1 MACATIIRCGG
12 SASTTTNVHSG
23 SSKRTH
29 RVIASWSVWPI
40 SRCSSADALNSLCH
54 VSWLSTPT
62 AIWYPLKYL
71 PCFFCVHCQATMEH
85 QSVTRVKLLATTEW
99 PSIGANPANSMT
111 VAVWYRPATVCPAVQ
126 TFPMWPTYITR
137 TFSISPRNIFCKI
150 GRKSGSTLCYSFT
163 IRILQKFD
171 VTTHSVLS
179 ETVLHTTT
187 PLRIFRFNR
196 ISRQEWTYFKL
207 GNCATIGCAVCAPFV
222 LR

>member
-71 PCFFCVHCQATMEH
+71 PCFFLCSLPGDNRTPVCDSRQIACYD
-85 QSVTRVKLLATTEW
+85 RVAIDWRK
-99 PSIGANPANSMT
+99 PSQFDDGS
-111 VAVWYRPATVCPAVQ
+111 
-126 TFPMWPTYITR
+126 
-137 TFSISPRNIFCKI
+137 SLISPCNCLPGCTDISYVADVHHTHF
-150 GRKSGSTLCYSFT
+150 
-163 IRILQKFD
+163 FD
-171 VTTHSVLS
+171 LTKEHL
-179 ETVLHTTT
+179 L
-187 PLRIFRFNR
+187 
-196 ISRQEWTYFKL
+196 
-207 GNCATIGCAVCAPFV
+207 
-222 LR
+222 